1 MQEKGTIPASTLE
14 SGPTTHGTV
23 ANHES
28 TVSPRQAH
36 VQEAAQVTLEAEHE
50 KSTVDCQHPMSA
62 HQRALVAGHLPGF
75 EQEFKFKLFK
85 NLSPSPMCK
94 LDPMS
99 LEATMPLSRAELSQ
113 PSLTTPTL
121 EKCLSLTRPTKGRRS
136 SLHHFLQDKGRR
148 TMLFHPRRAKLNG

>member
-1 MQEKGTIPASTLE
+1 MQEKGTIPAPSLE

-50 KSTVDCQHPMSA
+50 KSTIDCQHPMSA
-62 HQRALVAGHLPGF
+62 RQRALVAGHLPGF
-75 EQEFKFKLFK
+75 EQEFKFKLSK

-99 LEATMPLSRAELSQ
+99 LEATMPLSRAELSR

-121 EKCLSLTRPTKGRRS
+121 EEVSFAHAAHQGMSVQSAPLYSGQGAPDHVVPS
-136 SLHHFLQDKGRR
+136 SPG
-148 TMLFHPRRAKLNG
+148 